1 MKGHLSWLRTAWSWL
16 EIEDVLLF
24 FITLVLLPWLGHD
37 ALRSRLREL
46 PPGLF
51 ALGLA
56 FLGYGGFF
64 VCAATHVQPVDA
76 EGAPHA
82 GRGRLLLLAAY
93 LGQIF
98 GYPMLAYLLADRDNG
113 EVFSL
118 ILIAVLTVIAYAM
131 SFRRGA
137 RTLSVKTRRFLILPL
152 TLFTTWYATEY
163 LIGKYVFDPVD
174 LHAYARAIAN
184 RAPFCMLRGY
194 AGFCGRTIGLML
206 LPYVVLVIAPRFVAG
221 ELAPPRVWLQR
232 FALFVLG
239 AAAGLS
245 WDAYR
250 TSSGL

>member
-24 FITLVLLPWLGHD
+24 FITLVLLLWLGHD

-56 FLGYGGFF
+56 FLGYGDFF

-76 EGAPHA
+76 EGAPHT

-93 LGQIF
+93 LGQIS

-118 ILIAVLTVIAYAM
+118 ILIAVLTVIAYAL

-137 RTLSVKTRRFLILPL
+137 RTLSSRSATPPWLPQCRRCVKCARPRVPLTVLPVAAVDGQLAKVLGVSVSPRELAVMGWLHRPPASAFSVGLPL
-152 TLFTTWYATEY
+152 LKGACRLSQTAQ
-163 LIGKYVFDPVD
+163 FDAHRSPQT
-174 LHAYARAIAN
+174 RPS
-184 RAPFCMLRGY
+184 RAPQPCHPSAMS
-194 AGFCGRTIGLML
+194 
-206 LPYVVLVIAPRFVAG
+206 
-221 ELAPPRVWLQR
+221 PPSTP
-232 FALFVLG
+232 A
-239 AAAGLS
+239 
-245 WDAYR
+245 
-250 TSSGL
+250 